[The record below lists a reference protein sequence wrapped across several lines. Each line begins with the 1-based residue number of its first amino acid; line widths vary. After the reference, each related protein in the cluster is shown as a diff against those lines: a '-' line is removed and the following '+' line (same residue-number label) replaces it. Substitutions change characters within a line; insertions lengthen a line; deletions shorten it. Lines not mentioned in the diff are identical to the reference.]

1 MTHGV
6 QTFEPCVEHLITIK
20 QGQMMTQDKSKS
32 TRDSGPIEP
41 NHGSISTPKS
51 RATFAEERRLSEGN
65 LHNGIE
71 SGKFFPQTTGG
82 LADPYAKDDVR
93 SMAPPVDGKI
103 ASGER
108 PGAAY
113 LDRTD
118 VDWDKHD
125 VTSDTP
131 LEFVWSF
138 SARHKYRRFNY
149 FITKAGWN
157 PTQPLS
163 RAQFEPE
170 PFATFLNERQPYW
183 GYSDEEMWPEQPT
196 KHTLKLPER
205 DGYHVLLGVW
215 EIAETDKAFYQV
227 VDLNF
232 VPD

>member
-1 MTHGV
+1 
-6 QTFEPCVEHLITIK
+6 
-20 QGQMMTQDKSKS
+20 MTQDKSS
-32 TRDSGPIEP
+32 FTRGPGPIEP
-41 NHGSISTPKS
+41 AHGSISTPKS
-51 RATFAEERRLSEGN
+51 RATFAEERGLIEGN

-93 SMAPPVDGKI
+93 NMAPPTDGKI

-108 PGAAY
+108 PAAAY

-118 VDWDKHD
+118 VNWDKHD
-125 VTSDTP
+125 VASATP
-131 LEFVWSF
+131 LEFTWSF
-138 SARHKYRRFNY
+138 SARHKSRRFNY

-157 PTQPLS
+157 PKQPLS
-163 RAQFEPE
+163 RSQFESE

-183 GYSDEEMWPEQPT
+183 GYSDEETWPEQPT
-196 KHTLKLPER
+196 KHTLQLPER
-205 DGYHVLLGVW
+205 EGYHVLLGVW

-232 VPD
+232 VSG